1 MSQTRAEA
9 PVLETTAAKFEQTND
24 SLQSMLK
31 GLMSELEAL
40 QGAWAGRGS
49 QSFAAVKQQW
59 ASDQASMQAALA
71 ETATAIR
78 TSGASYDA
86 TDSEASSRM
95 AASNRGL
102 QLPL

>member
-1 MSQTRAEA
+1 MVEA
-9 PVLETTAAKFEQTND
+9 AAKFERVND

-31 GLMSELEAL
+31 GLMSQLEGMQSAWV
-40 QGAWAGRGS
+40 GAGGK
-49 QSFAAVKQQW
+49 SFDVVKQQW
-59 ASDQASMQAALA
+59 ANDQAAISSALA
-71 ETATAIR
+71 ETAGSIR
-78 TSGASYDA
+78 ESGRGYDA